1 MNNRRTKTLDGDD
14 DPFWRSIRAPSH
26 RVSNR
31 VRYLR
36 SELAH
41 LMRKQYPAFDCVEEL
56 CPLVGDGG
64 EHPLTLCLQGEEYDR
79 VKISCAEHH
88 KSDEILEAILA
99 ELDD

>member
-1 MNNRRTKTLDGDD
+1 MNNRRTKPLEGDD
-14 DPFWRSIRAPSH
+14 DQFWRSIRAPSH
-26 RVSNR
+26 RVSNL

-36 SELAH
+36 SELTH
-41 LMRKQYPAFDCVEEL
+41 LMRKQ

-64 EHPLTLCLQGEEYDR
+64 EHLLTLCLQGEEYDR